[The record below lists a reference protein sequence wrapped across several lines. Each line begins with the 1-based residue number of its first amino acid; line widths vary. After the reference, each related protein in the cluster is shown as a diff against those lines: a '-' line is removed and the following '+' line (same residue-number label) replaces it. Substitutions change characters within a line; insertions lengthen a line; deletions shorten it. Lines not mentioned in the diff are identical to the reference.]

1 MSYGIISIISYLVFL
16 VWVIATYNDGDGTVE
31 YKPIGSGAVN
41 LAAAMGA
48 AFSIQMFFIPIL
60 KKNPK
65 PKRYTFYTAL
75 AYTFGSFAY
84 YYIAYIGSVGTFVLI
99 KAYGIEPILK
109 RRVANKRLRAILP
122 LVVGR

>member
-16 VWVIATYNDGDGTVE
+16 VWVIATYNDGESTAE
-31 YKPIGSGAVN
+31 YKPVGSGAVN

-99 KAYGIEPILK
+99 KAYGIEHTLK
-109 RRVANKRLRAILP
+109 KRGANKRSRAIFHLIA
-122 LVVGR
+122 GR